1 MEDLMQRAAVEESRK
16 MTEQLRELDTDIDI
30 TLDEFEK
37 RVLPL
42 LANRGDNFNVQTWV
56 TLTTHPNVGIRV
68 LDNNNNVKFYVPPFL
83 DNGEMRTNPEVN
95 LSAFAND
102 LDNITAD
109 RPVAKDSVLY
119 SVLQSFSAKDEDM
132 VVSSVEAIMALNKI
146 YKHYDMELIEIADV
160 MRQVY
165 VKLKGVEPEV
175 PVSNGEPKV
184 NEKAKPVQDDIFED
198 EGFDL
203 P

>member
-1 MEDLMQRAAVEESRK
+1 MEDLMTRAAIEESRQ

-30 TLDEFEK
+30 TLEDFEK

-56 TLTTHPNVGIRV
+56 SLTTHPNVGIRV
-68 LDNNNNVKFYVPPFL
+68 LDNNGDVKFYVPPFL
-83 DNGEMRTNPEVN
+83 DNGEMRTNPDVN

-119 SVLQSFSAKDEDM
+119 NVLRSFGANDEDM
-132 VVSSVEAIMALNKI
+132 IISSVEAIMALNKI
-146 YKHYDMELIEIADV
+146 YQHYDMELIEVDDV

-165 VKLKGVEPEV
+165 VKLKGAEPDV

-184 NEKAKPVQDDIFED
+184 ETKAKPVEDNIFED

>member
-1 MEDLMQRAAVEESRK
+1 MEDLMVRAAVEESRQ

-30 TLDEFEK
+30 TLEDFER
-37 RVLPL
+37 RVLPQ
-42 LANRGDNFNVQTWV
+42 LANRGEAFNVQAWITM
-56 TLTTHPNVGIRV
+56 TTHPNVGIRV
-68 LDNNNNVKFYVPPFL
+68 LDKNGDVKYYVPPFL
-83 DNGEMRTNPEVN
+83 DNGEMRVNKDVN
-95 LSAFAND
+95 LSAFASD

-109 RPVAKDSVLY
+109 RPRAKDSVLY
-119 SVLQSFSAKDEDM
+119 NVLQSFSANDEDM

-146 YKHYDMELIEIADV
+146 YADYDMPLIEVDDV

-165 VKLKGVEPEV
+165 VKLKGTEPEV

-184 NEKAKPVQDDIFED
+184 EAKAKPVAEDIFED
-198 EGFDL
+198 DGFDL

>member
-1 MEDLMQRAAVEESRK
+1 MEDLMTRAAIEESRQ

-30 TLDEFEK
+30 TLEDFER

-56 TLTTHPNVGIRV
+56 SLTTHPNVGIRV
-68 LDNNNNVKFYVPPFL
+68 LDNNGDVKFYVPPFL
-83 DNGEMRTNPEVN
+83 DNGEMRTNPDVN

-119 SVLQSFSAKDEDM
+119 NVLRSFGANDEDM
-132 VVSSVEAIMALNKI
+132 VISSVEAIMALNKI
-146 YKHYDMELIEIADV
+146 YQHYDMELIEVDDV

-165 VKLKGVEPEV
+165 VKLKGVEPDV
-175 PVSNGEPKV
+175 PVSNGKPKV
-184 NEKAKPVQDDIFED
+184 ETKAKPVEDNIFED

>member
-1 MEDLMQRAAVEESRK
+1 MEDLMTRAAIEESRQ

-30 TLDEFEK
+30 TLEDFER

-42 LANRGDNFNVQTWV
+42 LANRGDEFNVQTWV
-56 TLTTHPNVGIRV
+56 SLTTHPNVGIRV
-68 LDNNNNVKFYVPPFL
+68 LDNAGNVKFYVPPFL
-83 DNGEMRTNPEVN
+83 DNGEMRTNPDVN

-119 SVLQSFSAKDEDM
+119 RVLRSFGANDEDM
-132 VVSSVEAIMALNKI
+132 IISSVEAIMALNKI
-146 YKHYDMELIEIADV
+146 YKHYNMELIEVDDV

-165 VKLKGVEPEV
+165 VKLKGSEPDV

-184 NEKAKPVQDDIFED
+184 ETKAKPTEDNIFED